1 MPRWCRGPS
10 EDRRGHVS
18 WQPPGDTDG
27 VTQSAAGGLALLVV
41 LGVASVWVLTDARSR
56 AERGR
61 PVVMTFSGVSVDRPE
76 VWAALCLVVVVVFL
90 PLYLTAR
97 SAD

>member
-1 MPRWCRGPS
+1 M
-10 EDRRGHVS
+10 
-18 WQPPGDTDG
+18 
-27 VTQSAAGGLALLVV
+27 LVV